1 MTTQPGTPL
10 SELNPTKTIYPFSEV
25 FRATTSAQTAAD
37 VWKIPKGTIIT
48 RVLVQIVTAATG
60 SANNIIVGDDDD
72 DNGFILAASIC
83 GATVGTVYGDSPTEL
98 GAYLA
103 GGDASGTHAGKW
115 KEYHAAGKEIKIDQS
130 ASATTEA
137 VVDIFVFGYRY
148 AYL

>member
-1 MTTQPGTPL
+1 MTTQPATPL

-25 FRATTSAQTAAD
+25 FRVTTNAQVAQD
-37 VWKIPKGTIIT
+37 VWNIPKGTIIT

-60 SANNIIVGDDDD
+60 AANNIIVGDDDD

-83 GATVGTVYGDSPTEL
+83 GATVGTVYGDNITEL
-98 GAYLA
+98 GAYFA
-103 GGDASGTHAGKW
+103 GATTLGHAGKW

-130 ASATTEA
+130 ATATTEA